1 MNADQ
6 SQIGSSRAWLIWS
19 LTAIAFCYAFFQ
31 RVAPSVLVSDLMADF
46 SIGAAVLGT
55 LSALYFYPYVLMQ
68 VPLGAMLERSGTR
81 IMLTAALGIAGVG
94 SILFAVAETIT
105 IAYMG
110 RLLIGIGSAV
120 GFLASLS
127 IAAKWFP
134 PHRFAFLSGL
144 VMFFGMGGAILA
156 QGPLAGLLQFYDW
169 RSTMWGLGAVG
180 FLLAILVLFL
190 VRNEPPELENSAVK
204 RQSWS
209 EVWRGL
215 AKALSSLEVW
225 KVAIVASTMSGPM
238 LALGGLWGTP
248 YLQTVYG
255 LEKTYA
261 ASLVSLAFVGW
272 ALGAPFLGW
281 FSDRIGK
288 RKLIIAIGSFGL
300 CLVTGTICFI
310 PDMPLSITVIFLG
323 AVGTFG
329 SAMALTFAL
338 IRETAPKGVG
348 SSATGIVNSL
358 TVASGAVLQPGV
370 GYILDQV
377 WSGRIVDGAR
387 IYSADEYQTGFI
399 LVFASSLIGFLVCLT
414 IKESGKPD
422 HSK

>member
-1 MNADQ
+1 
-6 SQIGSSRAWLIWS
+6 
-19 LTAIAFCYAFFQ
+19 
-31 RVAPSVLVSDLMADF
+31 MADF